1 MFSNKKHLPN
11 SQLNFIKEKLLTN
24 NMFIDYL
31 LTLIIFLFA
40 YSLIVFR
47 NILKINLPIW
57 AIMLLASVA
66 LIALNVVTPQQAYLS
81 VNYNVIVFLFSMFV
95 IGAALKL
102 SGILNYIIKLLIS
115 KSSKP
120 EHILWFIVLG
130 IGLMSGILMND
141 TLALIGTP
149 IILELS
155 RKLNIKPKILLLALA
170 YTVTT
175 GSVLTPIGN
184 PQNLLI
190 AIESGIKAP
199 FITFLYYL
207 TLPTIINLFLLYYIL
222 KRFFKKELDETRM
235 DFKHRLEIITKA
247 NETVIE
253 DRYVAKITLIVSL
266 LTFLGIIIADILQ
279 IFGIEYLNISW
290 ISLIGATLLIV
301 LYPSRRELITEVDWG
316 ILILFTS
323 MFVLMGTVYNEGILN
338 IFSTLIKNYNMQI
351 TQITNVA
358 LTSILLSQILSN
370 VPMTFLYLPIFTHT
384 FSSLQAKVWI
394 TLAWSSTIA
403 GNLTLLGA
411 ASNLIIVELAEKMN
425 IKISYFEF
433 FKYGFII
440 TLINFIIL
448 FLFTLIL
455 P

>member
-81 VNYNVIVFLFSMFV
+81 VNYDVIVFLFSMFV

-222 KRFFKKELDETRM
+222 KRFLKK
-235 DFKHRLEIITKA
+235 
-247 NETVIE
+247 
-253 DRYVAKITLIVSL
+253 
-266 LTFLGIIIADILQ
+266 
-279 IFGIEYLNISW
+279 SW
-290 ISLIGATLLIV
+290 M
-301 LYPSRRELITEVDWG
+301 RQEW
-316 ILILFTS
+316 
-323 MFVLMGTVYNEGILN
+323 
-338 IFSTLIKNYNMQI
+338 
-351 TQITNVA
+351 
-358 LTSILLSQILSN
+358 ILS
-370 VPMTFLYLPIFTHT
+370 T
-384 FSSLQAKVWI
+384 
-394 TLAWSSTIA
+394 
-403 GNLTLLGA
+403 
-411 ASNLIIVELAEKMN
+411 ELR
-425 IKISYFEF
+425 S
-433 FKYGFII
+433 
-440 TLINFIIL
+440 
-448 FLFTLIL
+448 
-455 P
+455 